1 MMLAEKY
8 AELITKAFGQADPVI
23 PPHLRVYRSDLQ
35 LLSASGEKLDNP
47 VMGRANAVNQVV
59 ENQ

>member
-1 MMLAEKY
+1 MQNLSLQHLGKPIQ
-8 AELITKAFGQADPVI
+8 LSH